1 MPFRPSNSDRRLLG
15 EFVRRLDAAVPGAVI
30 GFRVF
35 GSRARGDANERSDLD
50 LALEPAPQADLRR
63 VRQAAFD
70 AAEDAM
76 EATHLE
82 AIRLAT
88 VVLPMDGFG
97 LAAVVAREGTPI
109 DPRGW
114 V

>member
-1 MPFRPSNSDRRLLG
+1 MAFRPSNSDRRLLA
-15 EFVRRLDAAVPGAVI
+15 EFVRRLDAAAPGAVLA
-30 GFRVF
+30 FRVF
-35 GSRARGDANERSDLD
+35 GSRARGDAHELSDLD
-50 LALEPAPQADLRR
+50 LALEPAPRADLRR
-63 VRQAAFD
+63 LRQAAFD

-97 LAAVVAREGTPI
+97 LADVVAHEGTLI
-109 DPRGW
+109 DPRSWG
-114 V
+114 